1 MAAAALPKGGAN
13 TQAKQDAGH
22 GKQGACAHWVGFGVV
37 VALCGA
43 LECADGA
50 TRLLWTGM
58 PGKTAQAPSSI
69 ATGDAC
75 RPASCGDAEARKV
88 GVVVALL
95 SPLLPQPLPYAVP
108 AALAGALAV
117 LRQLGSVGSVRPS
130 GREAE
135 RSELAPPS
143 ASAWD
148 SSSRDPC
155 SVGIVN
161 GQRWLACNHTA

>member
-1 MAAAALPKGGAN
+1 MPKGGAN
-13 TQAKQDAGH
+13 TQAKQNAGQ
-22 GKQGACAHWVGFGVV
+22 GKQGACARWVGFGVAV
-37 VALCGA
+37 VLCGA

-58 PGKTAQAPSSI
+58 LGKAAQAPSSM

-95 SPLLPQPLPYAVP
+95 STLLPQPLPYAAP

-117 LRQLGSVGSVRPS
+117 LRQLGSVGSARPS

-135 RSELAPPS
+135 RSELAPPF

-148 SSSRDPC
+148 SSSREPC
-155 SVGIVN
+155 SVE
-161 GQRWLACNHTA
+161 TAND